1 MYNDTVIGLGVILLF
16 LAGAGLL
23 NFYEKRKGR
32 RLFLEKMMGSGERS
46 PSGNTAMKS
55 WIIFPSFSGREKKKD
70 FILMTLPGMIWIWTD
85 LCPDQSE
92 RFTGWGRMPL

>member
-32 RLFLEKMMGSGERS
+32 RLFLEKMMASWGKIPQREYSYE
-46 PSGNTAMKS
+46 TAMKS

-70 FILMTLPGMIWIWTD
+70 FILMTLPGMIWIWTG
-85 LCPDQSE
+85 S
-92 RFTGWGRMPL
+92 MP

>member
-32 RLFLEKMMGSGERS
+32 RLFLEKMM
-46 PSGNTAMKS
+46 AS
-55 WIIFPSFSGREKKKD
+55 WGKIPQREYSYEELDHISQFFRQREKEGIRLSTSRKKKLWNRRN
-70 FILMTLPGMIWIWTD
+70 FLKKPRKKKLFPTL
-85 LCPDQSE
+85 
-92 RFTGWGRMPL
+92 